1 MRDSVV
7 AWIVS
12 YARPYR
18 ARLAVLGVLSL
29 VEVGLGALTP
39 WPIALVVDNVLAHHP
54 WPAAFARFLPPVG
67 AFNPIALLAMV
78 IAAQLVIELLD
89 QFVSMAHT
97 QVQVGTGQHM
107 VYDLRARLFAHLQAL
122 DMRHHS
128 SVSAGDAVYRLD
140 SDAYCLENL
149 VMTGLFPLAS
159 AVATLTVMLVVL
171 VRLDWHLAAL
181 AMGVVP
187 FLYAVLRYF
196 MRPLGERAERV
207 KELESTLSER
217 LYETFSAIRLVKSFA
232 RERHEQAR
240 FGERAK
246 TAMRERVKLTWQESL
261 FSVGITTVTIIGT
274 ALVLWVGGVDVIR
287 GRLQLGELLVVI
299 AYLGMVYGPLSDI
312 AHTAGQLQ
320 EAFASARR
328 IRRTL
333 RITPEVV
340 DEGAGRRSP
349 ADLRGHVVFD
359 RVSFS
364 YEDSPVLRDVSFE
377 ALPGETVALVGL
389 TGAGKSTAASLIPR
403 FYDPVAGHVLLDGH
417 DVRDYDLRALRER
430 IAMVLQDAVL
440 FRGTIAENIRYGRL
454 DATDEE
460 VRAAAVA
467 AHADEFIARL
477 DENYDAEVGEGGS
490 GFSGGERQRL
500 SIARAILKDAPILIL
515 DEPTSSLDAL
525 SEEIVFKALKRLRAG
540 RTTVVIAHRLS
551 TIRDA
556 DRIIVLD
563 GGRVVANGPH
573 EQILR
578 TSSLYRRMWQ
588 RLIVGKSL
596 DEPLTVDELAEA
608 EKRA

>member
-54 WPAAFARFLPPVG
+54 WPAAFARFLPPVS

-97 QVQVGTGQHM
+97 QVQVGTGQYM